1 MMNWGGDFG
10 MGMMGGGIFMII
22 FWVLL
27 ILVVIYLI
35 KFLAGGSSSGGAK
48 PESPQDILK
57 KRFARGEMSQKE
69 FEEAI
74 AVLRKNAD

>member
-27 ILVVIYLI
+27 IIVVIYLI
-35 KFLAGGSSSGGAK
+35 KFLAGGSSLGGAK